1 MSLKTTFSALIAS
14 AALILAAA
22 PANASVMNFT
32 GFSGNTNFTQDG
44 LLMTSSSVWI
54 YPNAGEAHMDGG
66 IAIFKLVNGFDFKLN
81 KIDLLASGGSG
92 TVRFTSYN
100 NGSLLSTV
108 DVSTRGNYSFGNSF
122 SNIDEFRISYVND
135 HFSFDNITFAAAA
148 AAVPEPGN
156 LALFGLGL
164 AGMAAFGRRRAKG
177 NKQA

>member
-1 MSLKTTFSALIAS
+1 MSLKMTLSALIAS
-14 AALILAAA
+14 AALVLAAA
-22 PANASVMNFT
+22 PASASVMNFT
-32 GFSGNTNFTQDG
+32 GLSNYTTFTQDG
-44 LLMTSSSVWI
+44 LVMTSANVWNW
-54 YPNAGEAHMDGG
+54 PSANVAHMDSG
-66 IAIFKLVNGFDFKLN
+66 IAIFKLANGFDFKLN
-81 KIDLLASGGSG
+81 KIDLLANGGTG
-92 TVRFTSYN
+92 IVRFTGYN

-135 HFSFDNITFAAAA
+135 HFSFDNINFAAAA
-148 AAVPEPGN
+148 AVVPEPGN

>member
-1 MSLKTTFSALIAS
+1 MSLKMTLSSVIAS
-14 AALILAAA
+14 AALMLAAA
-22 PANASVMNFT
+22 PASASVMNFT
-32 GFSGNTNFTQDG
+32 GLTDFNNFTQDG
-44 LLMTSSSVWI
+44 LVMTASTVWNW
-54 YPNAGEAHMDGG
+54 PTADVAHMDGG
-66 IAIFKLVNGFDFKLN
+66 VAIFKLANGFDFKLN
-81 KIDLLASGGSG
+81 KIELLASGGTG
-92 TVRFTSYN
+92 TVRFTSFN

-108 DVSTRGNYSFGNSF
+108 DVNTRGNYSFGNSF
-122 SNIDEFRISYVND
+122 ANIDEFRISYVNS